1 MERVW
6 IIVAGLGVLVAAVFL
21 WRGNIHV
28 TFVAATLGVVAWFLS
43 LRDRLQKSILPV
55 SEEEDDDDAE
65 EEQNTNGDEDED

>member
-21 WRGNIHV
+21 WRGNMTV

-43 LRDRLQKSILPV
+43 LRDRLQKSILPA
-55 SEEEDDDDAE
+55 SEEEDDDTE
-65 EEQNTNGDEDED
+65 KEQNTNGDEDED